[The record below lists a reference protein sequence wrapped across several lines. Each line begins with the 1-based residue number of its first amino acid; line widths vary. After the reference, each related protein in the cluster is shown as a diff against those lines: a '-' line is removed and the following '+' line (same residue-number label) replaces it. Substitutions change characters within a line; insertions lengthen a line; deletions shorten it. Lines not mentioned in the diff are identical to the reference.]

1 MKELVILSGKG
12 GTGKT
17 SLAASLA
24 LLAGDAV
31 LADCHVDAAN
41 LHLVLRPETLR
52 REPFY
57 TGKWAF
63 VNPAQCISCG
73 RCRELCRFEAIRE
86 LRCDGYPTQ
95 YAVDRFACEGCGVCV
110 HFCPTHA
117 IGMERR
123 TSGEWFVSTTR
134 AGAMVHARLA
144 VAEGNSDR
152 LVARVRREAR
162 TLAERNGSRLILVD
176 GPPGTGCPAIA
187 SVTGADAALLVAEPG
202 VGPLHD
208 FQRALRLVR
217 RFGVSAYACLNKADI
232 HRPAARS
239 LRRFCRDAAVPLLA
253 EVPFDPVVTEAQ
265 RSGRTVVE
273 WNDAPAPRAIRRLWA
288 ALEPVI
294 FGGDTATGPGASRGD

>member
-12 GTGKT
+12 GAGKT

-24 LLAGDAV
+24 VLAGDAV
-31 LADCHVDAAN
+31 TADCHVDAAN
-41 LHLVLRPETLR
+41 LHLVLQPEMLR
-52 REPFY
+52 REPFCD
-57 TGKWAF
+57 GKWAF

-73 RCRELCRFEAIRE
+73 RCRELCRFDAIRE

-110 HFCPTHA
+110 HFCPANA

-123 TSGEWFVSTTR
+123 KTGEWFVSRTR

-144 VAEGNSDR
+144 VAEGNSGG

-162 TLAERNGSRLILVD
+162 TLAEQNGSRLILVD
-176 GPPGTGCPAIA
+176 GPPGTGCGAIA
-187 SVTGADAALLVAEPG
+187 SVTGADAVLLIAEPG
-202 VGPLHD
+202 VGARHD
-208 FQRALRLVR
+208 FERVLRLVQ
-217 RFGVSAYACLNKADI
+217 RFGMPGYACLNKADI
-232 HRPAARS
+232 HPPAARA

-265 RSGRTVVE
+265 RSGRTAVE

-288 ALEPVI
+288 ALERVI
-294 FGGDTATGPGASRGD
+294 LGGDTATGRGASCVD